1 VQKNHAIRWWLQVKD
16 KRHLEDLLRKDQLAG
31 FIFVDN
37 IKEHEIIAIL
47 RENDLEQFGIFTF
60 SLRGML
66 ITSQDER
73 TIHQGMHYFI

>member
-1 VQKNHAIRWWLQVKD
+1 M
-16 KRHLEDLLRKDQLAG
+16 
-31 FIFVDN
+31 
-37 IKEHEIIAIL
+37 KEHEIIAIL

-60 SLRGML
+60 SLHGML

>member
-1 VQKNHAIRWWLQVKD
+1 M
-16 KRHLEDLLRKDQLAG
+16 KDQLAG

-37 IKEHEIIAIL
+37 IKEDEIIAIL
-47 RENDLEQFGIFTF
+47 RQNNLEQFGIFIF
-60 SLRGML
+60 LLRGML

>member
-1 VQKNHAIRWWLQVKD
+1 M
-16 KRHLEDLLRKDQLAG
+16 KDQLAG

-37 IKEHEIIAIL
+37 IKEDEVIAIL
-47 RENDLEQFGIFTF
+47 RQNNLEQFGIFIF
-60 SLRGML
+60 LLRGML